1 MKVAVLYQD
10 HEPPAIGGLRKPMK
24 PGGYRDSGA
33 DIAFCLREHGV
44 SVITPVE
51 QPDLYTDLNWVF
63 PDTVQGI
70 HAALAAGAD
79 TLWLNIVLYEGHP
92 IEQFAGVHVVGQRPR
107 DVARYDDKFTVNAEL
122 LKRGFPVIRS
132 QIIHAGEAYTGA
144 FPCMIKP
151 IRGRGSQGVIRCGT
165 PDAFAHA
172 RDSLFAAKIYGDP
185 LMAEPYLPGQ
195 EITISVF
202 PDGTSLPIAER
213 FAQKDGVAPY
223 NGDVPVVNNSRAVAE
238 ETDAQRT
245 IRRACEQAVT
255 ALDLKGLVRVDC
267 RAAADGTYYMFD
279 FNPKPNLTGAARP
292 HRMNQNCLTMISAAA
307 QGWTYFDLLN
317 KMLQTRWQL

>member
-33 DIAFCLREHGV
+33 DIAYCLHEHGV
-44 SVITPVE
+44 EVATPIPN
-51 QPDLYTDLNWVF
+51 PDLYTDLDWVF

-79 TLWLNIVLYEGHP
+79 TLWLNTVLYDGHP
-92 IEQFAGVHVVGQRPR
+92 IEQFAGVYVVGQRPA

-122 LKRGFPVIRS
+122 LKRGFPVIKS
-132 QIIHAGEAYTGA
+132 QTISAADEYIGR
-144 FPCMIKP
+144 FPRIIKP
-151 IRGRGSQGVIRCGT
+151 IRGRGSQGVVRCDT
-165 PDAFAHA
+165 PSDFAKT
-172 RDSLFAAKIYGDP
+172 RDSLLTAEIYGNT

-213 FAQKDGVAPY
+213 FAQKNGVAPY
-223 NGDVPVVNNSRAVAE
+223 NGDVPVTENSRAVTE
-238 ETDAQRT
+238 ETAAQHT
-245 IRRACEQAVT
+245 IHQACEQAVL
-255 ALDLKGLVRVDC
+255 ALDLKGLVRIDC
-267 RAAADGTYYMFD
+267 RADADGTYYMFD
-279 FNPKPNLTGAARP
+279 FNPKPNLTGAARQ
-292 HRMNQNCLTMISAAA
+292 HRTNQNCLTMISAAA
-307 QGWTYFDLLN
+307 QSWSYFDLLR
-317 KMLQTRWQL
+317 KMLESRWQL

>member
-1 MKVAVLYQD
+1 
-10 HEPPAIGGLRKPMK
+10 
-24 PGGYRDSGA
+24 
-33 DIAFCLREHGV
+33 
-44 SVITPVE
+44 
-51 QPDLYTDLNWVF
+51 
-63 PDTVQGI
+63 
-70 HAALAAGAD
+70 
-79 TLWLNIVLYEGHP
+79 
-92 IEQFAGVHVVGQRPR
+92 
-107 DVARYDDKFTVNAEL
+107 
-122 LKRGFPVIRS
+122 
-132 QIIHAGEAYTGA
+132 
-144 FPCMIKP
+144 
-151 IRGRGSQGVIRCGT
+151 
-165 PDAFAHA
+165 
-172 RDSLFAAKIYGDP
+172 
-185 LMAEPYLPGQ
+185 MAEPYLPGQ

-292 HRMNQNCLTMISAAA
+292 HRVNQNCLTMISAAA
-307 QGWTYFDLLN
+307 QDWTYFDLLN